1 MFFGWCYVVPMLSMN
16 DIKIGTVIT
25 YDGQP
30 YVVTSASHMQMGRGS
45 AVLRT
50 KLKNLL
56 SGNTIEQTFKDGDKI
71 EEADLSRSR
80 SQFMYREGDVF
91 HFMDNESYEQF
102 SLPVD
107 QIGEISYY
115 VTEGSD
121 VDVLNFEGK
130 PVSISLPAKVTLT
143 VVEAPPG
150 IRGDTAQGKVT
161 KKVKTDT
168 GLTIDVPLFIEQG
181 TKIVVNTETGT
192 YVERA

>member
-1 MFFGWCYVVPMLSMN
+1 MN
-16 DIKIGTVIT
+16 DIKLGTIIT
-25 YDGQP
+25 LDGEP
-30 YVVTSASHMQMGRGS
+30 CTVTSTSHMQMGRGS

-50 KLKNLL
+50 KVKNLL
-56 SGNTIEQTFKDGDKI
+56 SGNTLERTFKDGDRV
-71 EEADLSRSR
+71 EEADLSRGKA
-80 SQFMYREGDVF
+80 QFMYREDDAF

-107 QIGEISYY
+107 QIGEISHF
-115 VTEGSD
+115 VAEGSD

-150 IRGDTAQGKVT
+150 VRGDTAQGKVT
-161 KKVKTDT
+161 KKAKTDT
-168 GLTIDVPLFIEQG
+168 GLTVDVPLFVEQG
-181 TKIVVNTETGT
+181 TKIVVNTETGA